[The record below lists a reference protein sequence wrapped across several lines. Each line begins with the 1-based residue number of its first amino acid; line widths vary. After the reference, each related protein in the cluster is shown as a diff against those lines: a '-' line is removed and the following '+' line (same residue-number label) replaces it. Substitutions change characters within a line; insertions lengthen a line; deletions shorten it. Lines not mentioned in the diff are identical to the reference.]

1 MSPKSM
7 TIKQKEKAILLG
19 LIFGAVAMIPIIISA
34 IFSNSLIV
42 LTDVLKSGSEL
53 LAVMFSYFAIR
64 KVSKGANMVY
74 NYGYGKLEGFSSLL
88 MAFVI
93 GISLIIILFNAYLG
107 FVHPEPLT
115 GIGVFIAIG
124 ANIFTGII
132 NIWQWFNYRKID
144 KDSPSPIIT
153 GQLNLYRSKYI
164 SDISVTITLVL
175 GLALRK
181 YTFAHF
187 IDPLGAV
194 VLSGFLFYAVYT
206 LFSQSMDNLMDRT
219 LEESLQM
226 GILRVLAKHFDD
238 YQNIHDVRSRRSG
251 QYIFIDLYLEFDP
264 EKTMGIVQ
272 QAICEINNDILGL
285 IKNCQV
291 NIVPCTCKPGVS

>member
-1 MSPKSM
+1 M

-34 IFSNSLIV
+34 VLSNSLIV

-93 GISLIIILFNAYLG
+93 GVSLIIILFNAYLG
-107 FVHPEPLT
+107 FAHPEPLV
-115 GIGVFIAIG
+115 GIGVVIAIG
-124 ANIFTGII
+124 ANIFTGIF
-132 NIWQWFNYRKID
+132 NIWQWLNYRKID

-175 GLALRK
+175 GLVLRK

-187 IDPLGAV
+187 IDPIGAV

-226 GILRVLAKHFDD
+226 GILRVLGLHFND
-238 YQNIHDVRSRRSG
+238 YHNIHDIRSRRSG

-264 EKTMGIVQ
+264 EKPMKTVQ
-272 QAICEINNDILGL
+272 QAIHEINADILGF

-291 NIVPCTCKPGVS
+291 NIVPCTGKPQTS